1 MIIIHDYDGK
11 NLNSMEYSQA
21 KIRFVQISFIKQS
34 ILKVMWIANA
44 ESFCIPKV
52 YHRVEDNIEENNDS
66 TLVGV
71 EETSAKNSE
80 AFVESEV
87 AKVKTEVSKTS
98 SDVAKYMEGSVY
110 VDSELRGLIE
120 VGETVTLADVTEIS
134 GDLTST
140 INELTSRRTEDTE
153 VENK

>member
-1 MIIIHDYDGK
+1 M
-11 NLNSMEYSQA
+11 
-21 KIRFVQISFIKQS
+21 
-34 ILKVMWIANA
+34 
-44 ESFCIPKV
+44 
-52 YHRVEDNIEENNDS
+52 EDNIEENNDS

-98 SDVAKYMEGSVY
+98 SDVAAKYMEGSVY

-120 VGETVTLADVTEIS
+120 VGETETLADVTEIS
-134 GDLTST
+134 EDLTST